1 MNRRSATTALM
12 TLPLFAS
19 LPADALAAAAAP
31 PRTAW
36 SFRTSEGLDA
46 IAFLGP
52 LSGKAFYARYYAQE
66 LQDFKPRIAPAALDA
81 LTSLVEAADADGY
94 LLWPR
99 LSLILSGGRSDTIDD
114 LLASLDDVG
123 RRLRPRLEAS
133 VYWSPSL
140 WGQFEPMVERL
151 RLLLQG
157 LKAAGFAAY
166 RRGLIGPAEAR
177 AEELLRSFAPV
188 DIISEQERLVGRT
201 LEREIEMNLL
211 WFCRPHGVKLQGQR
225 FIAAVQ
231 ASDATIA
238 LTAAH
243 EVLHP
248 PFDMRGAVA
257 RRCIAQL
264 AADPLLQ
271 RILAEK
277 SRDSGYNSI
286 EGIFEEDTVQAL
298 DQIIQERLGYG
309 QPPAQRWADSD
320 EGMHVFAAAL
330 YGMLK
335 ADRFDQR
342 GGNIEAWLDRAQA
355 RGQLAPAALHAAA
368 AAVLGRAV
376 DRLWTGGA
384 AVAAT
389 SDRPQP

>member
-1 MNRRSATTALM
+1 MNRRSATTAL
-12 TLPLFAS
+12 TLSLFAS
-19 LPADALAAAAAP
+19 PHAGALAAAAP

-46 IAFLGP
+46 IAFLGQ
-52 LSGKAFYARYYAQE
+52 LSGKAFYARYYAQA
-66 LQDFKPRIAPAALDA
+66 LQDFRPRIAPAALDA
-81 LTSLVEAADADGY
+81 LTNLVEAADADGY

-99 LSLILSGGRSDTIDD
+99 LSLVLSGGRSDTLDD
-114 LLASLDDVG
+114 LLANLDDVG
-123 RRLRPRLEAS
+123 RTLRPRLEAS
-133 VYWSPSL
+133 VYWSVPL

-157 LKAAGFAAY
+157 LKAAGFEAY
-166 RRGLIGPAEAR
+166 RRSLIAPAEAR
-177 AEELLRSFAPV
+177 TGELLRTFAPI

-201 LEREIEMNLL
+201 LDREIEMSLL
-211 WFCRPHGVKLQGQR
+211 WFCRRHGVKLQGQR
-225 FIAAVQ
+225 FITAVQ

-248 PFDMRGAVA
+248 PFDRRGAVA

-264 AADPLLQ
+264 AADPLLR

-277 SRDSGYNSI
+277 RRDSGYNSI

-298 DQIIQERLGYG
+298 EQIIRERLGYG
-309 QPPAQRWADSD
+309 QPPAKRWADSD

-342 GGNIEAWLDRAQA
+342 GGSTEAWLDRAQA
-355 RGQLAPAALHAAA
+355 RGQLAPAALYATAV
-368 AAVLGRAV
+368 AVLGRAV
-376 DRLWTGGA
+376 DRLWPPP
-384 AVAAT
+384 AAT
-389 SDRPQP
+389 R